1 MLSNLLSCS
10 LTLISS
16 AVCLELVSPE
26 VAAVSVIM
34 VAGISLVL
42 ALLCAA
48 WYCNFHRKCSQ
59 VSHSYDTTEDFNSY
73 I

>member
-48 WYCNFHRKCSQ
+48 WLRIA
-59 VSHSYDTTEDFNSY
+59 VSYAMAISL
-73 I
+73 